1 MDEFALDIAL
11 IPSRI
16 ARFGK
21 YPVADRASPKL
32 SPSEGC
38 VMDFIV
44 WFFVDILCWGG
55 GAFGLKIL
63 SFGRLRVSKLEPE
76 WVAGFGAVAIT
87 VAFASMIYM
96 IKKGV

>member
-1 MDEFALDIAL
+1 M
-11 IPSRI
+11 
-16 ARFGK
+16 
-21 YPVADRASPKL
+21 
-32 SPSEGC
+32 
-38 VMDFIV
+38 
-44 WFFVDILCWGG
+44 
-55 GAFGLKIL
+55 KIL